1 MRRIF
6 QFLIFTLIFLS
17 ISILINMYVF
27 FHMSSMFQLE
37 HTIWFWL
44 FLGISSV
51 SFFFTVYLESSN
63 LLLKAII
70 IAASVWLGVL
80 TIFLFILIG
89 YDILRIFVPIN
100 PYLAGWTIVILVGV
114 LSIGGIVIAQ
124 MVRTR
129 VVEIRTKRI
138 RRNLRIV
145 HLSDFHLG
153 PIHGATYFA
162 RVIRRVKALRPDLV
176 LITGDLLD
184 STERSTSVSFA
195 VLNELD
201 VPVFLTTGNHEHY
214 IGLEEVSKILKKY
227 NIRILRN
234 EAIETNDIQIVGI
247 DNTASRRHF
256 VSILEKIDEP
266 EQVHGTHASPTYRA
280 RGCK

>member
-1 MRRIF
+1 
-6 QFLIFTLIFLS
+6 
-17 ISILINMYVF
+17 
-27 FHMSSMFQLE
+27 
-37 HTIWFWL
+37 
-44 FLGISSV
+44 
-51 SFFFTVYLESSN
+51 
-63 LLLKAII
+63 
-70 IAASVWLGVL
+70 
-80 TIFLFILIG
+80 
-89 YDILRIFVPIN
+89 
-100 PYLAGWTIVILVGV
+100 
-114 LSIGGIVIAQ
+114 
-124 MVRTR
+124 

-256 VSILEKIDEP
+256 VSILEKIDMNPNKFTVLMHHQPIALEDANKRGVDLMLAGHTHGG
-266 EQVHGTHASPTYRA
+266 QVFMFTLIVRLFWKYSNGLYRYRDTYLNTSSGTGTWGPPLRLGSFNEITLI
-280 RGCK
+280 KLKSISLES